1 MSNAAA
7 LPHAPGQSRAVP
19 RLLIALAFVLT
30 AVFVVAPL
38 VFIFWRAFAEGWAVY
53 LKNIADPMT
62 LHAIWLTSVVAVIVV
77 PVNIAFGIAA
87 VLVCIGMAASFF
99 LTKRDLARR
108 DIPRGPIFTGAV
120 FGLVGGF
127 VVPVLGI
134 FLGFAL
140 GLFLAELYRVRDA
153 REAATSSWVAL
164 KSFGTG
170 ILVEFSCA
178 LLATGLLAT
187 SILTRFL

>member
-1 MSNAAA
+1 MVSPALLAA
-7 LPHAPGQSRAVP
+7 LCA
-19 RLLIALAFVLT
+19 IAC
-30 AVFVVAPL
+30 L
-38 VFIFWRAFAEGWAVY
+38 VG
-53 LKNIADPMT
+53 LCG
-62 LHAIWLTSVVAVIVV
+62 IVV
-77 PVNIAFGIAA
+77 PVLPGSLMIALAALVWALRGGSSWGWIAFGIAA

>member
-1 MSNAAA
+1 MTGWFE
-7 LPHAPGQSRAVP
+7 LRVDGPGRQHY
-19 RLLIALAFVLT
+19 RLYCLLDHDAMIAGQVRLALAAIDDQRMHLGLLGNGQLGVGREDRSCRIWVGLT
-30 AVFVVAPL
+30 CHRLSFQ
-38 VFIFWRAFAEGWAVY
+38 G
-53 LKNIADPMT
+53 
-62 LHAIWLTSVVAVIVV
+62 S
-77 PVNIAFGIAA
+77 AFGIAA